1 MNSGSLIMAAYFAS
15 KALVEVGK
23 NVAPLSSHSTSFDC
37 VGDFPDLVIPFVGY
51 FIQELDQL
59 SFSRKGFIGLGVSR
73 LGRESKNVP
82 EVPQYEGKFLQLG
95 IISL

>member
-15 KALVEVGK
+15 KALVEVGE

-37 VGDFPDLVIPFVGY
+37 VGDLPDFVIPFIGD
-51 FIQELDQL
+51 FIQELHQL
-59 SFSRKGFIGLGVSR
+59 SFNRKGFIGLGVSR

-82 EVPQYEGKFLQLG
+82 EVPQRQGKFHQLG
-95 IISL
+95 VIGF